1 MKRGMVATAVLVLG
15 AFMAAGCGSGVSG
28 DKPVAE
34 VKQEA
39 KAMDSG
45 QLQTMVDKYRKAI
58 EAKKPQIQQ
67 LQEELSQIPVSE
79 MMGEE
84 AAQIK
89 KELTD
94 LKNSIQALTERLNI
108 YQAELSQKQ

>member
-1 MKRGMVATAVLVLG
+1 MERRMAAVALMVLV
-15 AFMAAGCGSGVSG
+15 AMTAAGCGSGVTG
-28 DKPVAE
+28 DKPVTE

-39 KAMDSG
+39 KTMDTG
-45 QLQTMVDKYRKAI
+45 QLQTMMDKYREAI

-67 LQEELSQIPVSE
+67 LQKDLSQIPVAE

-84 AAQIK
+84 AAEIK

-94 LKNSIQALTERLNI
+94 LKNSVQALTERMKI
-108 YQAELSQKQ
+108 YQAELSQKR